1 MARLKTLLATIPVLV
16 GLAAG
21 AALASDAEEIRM
33 LAEAKITL
41 QQAIDVAQRHQGG
54 QAFEASIDDDS
65 FQPVFEV
72 SVVKDNRV
80 YDVWV
85 SGSDGKVLRVRE
97 DTKKD

>member
-1 MARLKTLLATIPVLV
+1 MARLKTFFTTVAVLT

-21 AALASDAEEIRM
+21 SAMASDAEEIRM
-33 LAEAKITL
+33 LAQTKITL
-41 QQAIDVAQRHQGG
+41 QQAIDAAQQHQGG

-65 FQPVFEV
+65 FQPVYEV

-85 SGSDGKVLRVRE
+85 SGLDGKVLRVRE
-97 DTKKD
+97 DTKKH